1 MDTSLYRFVGVSK
14 GPNGRF
20 AVRYTND
27 KNRERVLVKN
37 GHSEVMFL
45 EMEQPERVEECMDA
59 LLTYVEQ
66 NLAFEYAEAVKAE
79 AVRVGFVV

>member
-1 MDTSLYRFVGVSK
+1 MDTNVYRFVGVSK
-14 GPNGRF
+14 GPNGKF

-45 EMEQPERVEECMDA
+45 EMAQAERVEDCVDA
-59 LLTYVEQ
+59 LMTYVEE
-66 NLAFEYAEAVKAE
+66 NLAFELVDCVKAE
-79 AVRVGFVV
+79 AARVGFVV